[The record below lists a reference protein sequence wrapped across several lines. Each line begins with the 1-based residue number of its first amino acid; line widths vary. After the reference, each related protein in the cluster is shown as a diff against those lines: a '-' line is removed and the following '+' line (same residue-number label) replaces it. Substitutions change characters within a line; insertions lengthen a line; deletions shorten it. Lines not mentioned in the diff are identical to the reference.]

1 MKIKRKIFDTVII
14 LGFGILAFICLN
26 FVARKIVGQHET
38 QDVAMAITDIPA
50 YTEIT
55 EDNVNNYFKLV
66 DANVELVTDT
76 TVTNLNSLV
85 GHFTDETIRNREVID
100 TSSFSSKKDVL
111 SKFKNPYEGSFAVS
125 NFSDATSGRIRKGD
139 YVAVYALDEITD
151 EIVEVASSL
160 YISGAFDGSG
170 NEIANSDTTTT
181 AVCFNYFIDEK
192 DQEALVKKIAGKSL
206 TIVKIK

>member
-1 MKIKRKIFDTVII
+1 MK
-14 LGFGILAFICLN
+14 
-26 FVARKIVGQHET
+26 
-38 QDVAMAITDIPA
+38 
-50 YTEIT
+50 
-55 EDNVNNYFKLV
+55 KL
-66 DANVELVTDT
+66 
-76 TVTNLNSLV
+76 
-85 GHFTDETIRNREVID
+85 
-100 TSSFSSKKDVL
+100 DVL
-111 SKFKNPYEGSFAVS
+111 AIKTKMYAKNKVGEFLNKKRA
-125 NFSDATSGRIRKGD
+125 GD
-139 YVAVYALDEITD
+139 VAVYALDEITD